1 MAANWGFLSVFSD
14 RDLDGMI
21 MIVMTMMAMM
31 MMVIKTAMLIMS
43 ECLVIWSITRDISQQ
58 LTVTSSPCSVTVR
71 ETRMPPGCRNNS
83 DVSPN
88 RVLGHFAIF
97 GQKPL

>member
-1 MAANWGFLSVFSD
+1 MAANWGFQSVFSD
-14 RDLDGMI
+14 RGLDGVI
-21 MIVMTMMAMM
+21 MIFMTMVMI
-31 MMVIKTAMLIMS
+31 VIKTAMLIMS
-43 ECLVIWSITRDISQQ
+43 KCLVIWSITRDISQQ
-58 LTVTSSPCSVTVR
+58 LTVTSSPCSVTVQ